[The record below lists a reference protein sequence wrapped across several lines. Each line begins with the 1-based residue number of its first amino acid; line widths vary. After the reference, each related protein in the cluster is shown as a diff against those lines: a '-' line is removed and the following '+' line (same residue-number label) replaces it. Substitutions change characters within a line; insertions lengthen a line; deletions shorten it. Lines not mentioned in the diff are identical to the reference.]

1 MLYQLSKL
9 TDNEREIVMN
19 APVWVSIYVALAD
32 YRITKEERKKIVQT
46 VHTKTFSEKNDLS
59 ELYKEL
65 DLNIEQRLEAAIK
78 SIPVFQEDKEP
89 YVREKLVEFNTVLQK
104 LPIVFARQLHKSLK
118 DFALY
123 TAQASGGVLGV
134 NRINETEKGLM
145 QLDMIE
151 EPKG

>member
-19 APVWVSIYVALAD
+19 APVWVSVYVALAD

-59 ELYKEL
+59 ELYKVL
-65 DLNIEQRLEAAIK
+65 DINIEQRLATAIS

-89 YVREKLVEFNTVLQK
+89 FVRQKLVEFNDVLQK

-123 TAQASGGVLGV
+123 AAQASGGILGV
-134 NRINETEKGLM
+134 NRISETEKGLM
-145 QLDMIE
+145 QLDMIQ
-151 EPKG
+151 EPQV

>member
-19 APVWVSIYVALAD
+19 APVWVSVYVALAD

-65 DLNIEQRLEAAIK
+65 DINIEQRLAAAIS

-89 YVREKLVEFNTVLQK
+89 FVRQKLVEFNAVLHK

-123 TAQASGGVLGV
+123 TAQASGGILGV
-134 NRINETEKGLM
+134 SRINETEKGLM
-145 QLDMIE
+145 QLDMIQ
-151 EPKG
+151 EPQV